1 MILCPVLAYPFT
13 HFHLKVDQ
21 NLIYKTINRLTVFP
35 QIVSMETI
43 LFWIFEMYKLFNDCR
58 NNFPPYVKC
67 TTWILSSLRC
77 RKYLREESI
86 YGREVI
92 AEIQFLWDVDLDPTF
107 IYQVTMFFKKLLT
120 ANVDENKLLL
130 SKQTNATQLEFCA
143 SQLIMYCTTKTK
155 VARSRSFEFW
165 VESFMNKSKKWKQ
178 GFENFLDLA

>member
-1 MILCPVLAYPFT
+1 MKCRNFSIIVAIIFPLCNI
-13 HFHLKVDQ
+13 
-21 NLIYKTINRLTVFP
+21 NLNTLLT
-35 QIVSMETI
+35 T
-43 LFWIFEMYKLFNDCR
+43 LRKLF
-58 NNFPPYVKC
+58 KG
-67 TTWILSSLRC
+67 
-77 RKYLREESI
+77 ESI
-86 YGREVI
+86 QGRKLI
-92 AEIQFLWDVDLDPTF
+92 AEIQFFLFVDLDPTF